1 MKHSVSRT
9 GLPLVAL
16 ALAIAFP
23 ALITSQVPGETVT
36 VVLPQSV
43 LVKERIG
50 LLDDRP
56 VHVVEFERR
65 DGGLVPWGNADW
77 KTSGFP
83 LMREYTIHSTR
94 TRRGTTEIDLRGNG
108 ERLKLRFPP
117 DVANTAAALT
127 QFALPGSPSS
137 PAALAYLEGIDEKLA
152 PGLFGDVRL
161 PLTPVQQ
168 QALTRAARESGHA
181 VTFGR
186 SEYKARIY
194 LRVDLGALASP
205 YAALLP
211 NQLARVAKAVNEQ
224 LATVLKVFGR
234 PLSGSHVVDGLQLAV
249 RLAAPK
255 SAWVASPQPDDPP
268 GSGDLVRWYV
278 PLEVIAR
285 FTSDEITSQQVV
297 DQSVVTVNGNRVE
310 LSLATWR

>member
-1 MKHSVSRT
+1 MTDSVSRT

-23 ALITSQVPGETVT
+23 APITSQVPGETVT

-65 DGGLVPWGNADW
+65 DGSFVPWGNADW

-83 LMREYTIHSTR
+83 LMREYTIHSIR

-117 DVANTAAALT
+117 DVVNTAAALT

-152 PGLFGDVRL
+152 PTLFRDVRL
-161 PLTPVQQ
+161 PLTLVQQ
-168 QALTRAARESGHA
+168 QALTRAARGAGHA
-181 VTFGR
+181 VSFSR
-186 SEYKARIY
+186 SEYKARVY
-194 LRVDLGALASP
+194 LRVDLGAIASP
-205 YAALLP
+205 YATLLP
-211 NQLARVAKAVNEQ
+211 NQLARVAKAVSEQ

-234 PLSGSHVVDGLQLAV
+234 PLGGSGVVDGLQLAV

-255 SAWVASPQPDDPP
+255 SAWVASTQPDDPP
-268 GSGDLVRWYV
+268 GSGDLVYWYV
-278 PLEVIAR
+278 PLEIIAR
-285 FTSDEITSQQVV
+285 FASDEITSQQVV